1 MSRVKGRWCWG
12 EVGGGEHGLTD
23 LSSILAGGAL
33 HVCHPAVHPQR
44 VQSIRCHRALSP
56 SWPFLGDLV
65 MLHLVMGDYQ
75 EAGEAAKPPEGG
87 HSCERFMSW
96 TQPLPPAGPT
106 VGQRSWAPPVRQQG
120 KEINLEKR
128 TELYIGFHLCDLG
141 RGCSNL
147 AVQHNSS

>member
-1 MSRVKGRWCWG
+1 
-12 EVGGGEHGLTD
+12 
-23 LSSILAGGAL
+23 
-33 HVCHPAVHPQR
+33 
-44 VQSIRCHRALSP
+44 
-56 SWPFLGDLV
+56 

-128 TELYIGFHLCDLG
+128 TEDYRAMRESLLLWMAANNYRLEPEE
-141 RGCSNL
+141 
-147 AVQHNSS
+147 

>member
-75 EAGEAAKPPEGG
+75 E
-87 HSCERFMSW
+87 
-96 TQPLPPAGPT
+96 
-106 VGQRSWAPPVRQQG
+106 G

-128 TELYIGFHLCDLG
+128 TEDYRAMRESLLLRMAANNYRLEPEE
-141 RGCSNL
+141 
-147 AVQHNSS
+147 